1 LAEAAS
7 LAQATHMNFFIHVST
22 TLANRLCEINGN
34 PILDEVKHFSE
45 SLFGCISN
53 DWDTANKKG

>member
-53 DWDTANKKG
+53 D